1 MDVDVCGLTALELL
15 DAYVQRIVSPV
26 EVVDAVFERIDALN
40 PSINA
45 FLTLARDAAKD
56 DAHRAE
62 DALAANE
69 GSNRPLLGIPVSIK
83 DLTPTLGLRTT
94 FGSLLSKD
102 WVPDADSIV
111 GERLRAAG
119 AIILGKTNTSEFGW
133 KGEAGNRLI
142 GPTRNPWGLS
152 RTSGGSSGGAAAAVA
167 SGMGPI
173 AHGSDGAGSVRIPA
187 AFCGVFGMKPSFGV
201 VPYHPAS
208 PIGALA
214 HTGALSRTVADARL
228 LLSVMS
234 GADPRDRFSIDQRIR
249 AGSSSPEGLAGTK
262 VAWSVDLGHA
272 SVETEVIEIT
282 SRAVAVFEELG
293 CEVVETQPNFG
304 DPYDALDSI
313 WAAAHAGSHRDN
325 LEEVRELVDPGRLA
339 VIERG
344 RSLSAQDV
352 GRAHIDLSRFAA
364 DVLAFMEPFDLLVT
378 PTLPLAAFE
387 AGADQPGSVAGRET
401 EYLSWTPFTYP
412 FNITGQPAATVPC
425 GLDSRGLP
433 VGLQIVGRWRDDE
446 AVLRAATAF
455 EGVRP
460 WPRLA
465 PLSPAR
471 SQRALPS

>member
-1 MDVDVCGLTALELL
+1 MDVDVCGKSALELL
-15 DAYVQRIVSPV
+15 DAYTRRIVSPV
-26 EVVDAVFERIDALN
+26 EVVDAIFERIDALN
-40 PSINA
+40 PSLNA
-45 FLTLARDAAKD
+45 FVTLARD
-56 DAHRAE
+56 DARVDALRVE
-62 DALAANE
+62 DALETNE
-69 GSNRPLLGIPVSIK
+69 GPPRPLLGIPISIK
-83 DLTPTLGLRTT
+83 DLTPTRGLRTT

-102 WVPDADSIV
+102 WVPGTDSV
-111 GERLRAAG
+111 VVERLRAAG

-152 RTSGGSSGGAAAAVA
+152 RTSGGSSGGSAAAVA

-173 AHGSDGAGSVRIPA
+173 AHGTDGAGSVRIPA

-208 PIGALA
+208 PVGTLA

-234 GADPRDRFSIDQRIR
+234 GGDPRDRFSIDQRIP
-249 AGSSSPEGLAGTK
+249 AESSSTEGLAASR

-272 SVETEVIEIT
+272 PVETEVVEIT
-282 SRAVAVFEELG
+282 SRAVAAFEELG
-293 CEVVETQPNFG
+293 CDVVEAQPDFG
-304 DPYDALDSI
+304 DPYDALESI
-313 WAAAHAGSHRDN
+313 WAAAHAGAHRDD
-325 LEEVRELVDPGRLA
+325 LDEVRELIDPGRLA

-344 RSLSAQDV
+344 RALGAQDV
-352 GRAHIDLSRFAA
+352 GRAHIDLSRFAS

-387 AGADQPGSVAGRET
+387 AGADQPGSVAGKET

-425 GLDSRGLP
+425 GFDSQGLP

-446 AVLRAATAF
+446 TVLRAAAAF
-455 EGVRP
+455 ESIRP

-465 PLSPAR
+465 PLSTTR
-471 SQRALPS
+471 